1 MWKMRMYAD
10 TDFFLALLKKD
21 DWLKNKAEGIY
32 HKHKEDI
39 WTSPAAIIELLLLVE
54 RYSLDP
60 EELLVD
66 ALQLAKLKGSDP
78 NVFLLA
84 AHYMKELNL
93 NVFDALHVAFCGKD
107 KIISSDKKY
116 DKIGLER
123 VKLEE

>member
-1 MWKMRMYAD
+1 MYAD
-10 TDFFLALLKKD
+10 TDFFLALLKKS
-21 DWLKNKAEGIY
+21 DWLKNKAEDIY
-32 HKHKEDI
+32 NKHKKEI
-39 WTSPAAIIELLLLVE
+39 WTSPITLIELLLLAE

-60 EELLVD
+60 EKLLVD
-66 ALQLAKLKGSDP
+66 VLQLVKFKGGDP
-78 NVFLLA
+78 NTFLLA
-84 AHYMKELNL
+84 AHKMKEDKL